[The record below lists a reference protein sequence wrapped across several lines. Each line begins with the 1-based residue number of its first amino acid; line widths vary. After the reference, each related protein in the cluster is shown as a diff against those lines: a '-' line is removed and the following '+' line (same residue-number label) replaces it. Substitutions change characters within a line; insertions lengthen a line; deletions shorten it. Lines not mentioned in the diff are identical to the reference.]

1 MIRSGALGVAVAGV
15 LAVLVA
21 DALLGEVR
29 TVGSGSM
36 RPTLAPHERILVTK
50 AGVDRWALD
59 RGAVVLFDAADLWVP
74 AGDPQGT
81 VFVKR
86 IVGVPGDRIA
96 CCTPDGQLVRNGQ
109 PLAEPYLAD
118 PRSDQQ
124 VFDVVVPAGH
134 YWLLGD
140 DRADSADARSHLGDP
155 GGGNVPASR
164 IIGTVA
170 AVVWPPSG
178 LRRVEGLDDT
188 AG

>member
-1 MIRSGALGVAVAGV
+1 VAGV

-21 DALLGEVR
+21 DALVAEVR

-36 RPTLAPHERILVTK
+36 APTLAPHERILVRK
-50 AGVDRWALD
+50 AGVDRWSLD
-59 RGAVVLFDAADLWVP
+59 HGEVVLFDASDLWAAARDP
-74 AGDPQGT
+74 AGT

-86 IVGVPGDRIA
+86 VIGVAGDRIT
-96 CCTPDGQLVRNGQ
+96 CCTADGRLSRNGTA
-109 PLAEPYLAD
+109 LAEPYLAD
-118 PRSDQQ
+118 PRTDQQ
-124 VFDVVVPAGH
+124 PFDVIVPEGH

-164 IIGTVA
+164 IIGTVV
-170 AVVWPPSG
+170 AVVWPPAA
-178 LRRVEGLDDT
+178 LRRVEGPDDT

>member
-1 MIRSGALGVAVAGV
+1 LGALGVALVGV
-15 LAVLVA
+15 LLVLVA
-21 DALLGEVR
+21 NSLVAEVR

-36 RPTLAPHERILVTK
+36 RPTLAPNERILVTK

-74 AGDPQGT
+74 AGDPEGT

-86 IVGVPGDRIA
+86 VIGVPGDRIT
-96 CCTPDGQLVRNGQ
+96 CCSPQGQLARNGQ
-109 PLAEPYLAD
+109 ALVEPYLAD
-118 PRSDQQ
+118 PRTDQQ
-124 VFDVVVPAGH
+124 SFDVVVPAGH
-134 YWLLGD
+134 YWLMGD

-170 AVVWPPSG
+170 AVVWPPSA